1 MYCSVILRGAVRETD
16 RPYTY
21 KIPEDL
27 NGKVVPGSFCN
38 VPFGFGNKTRAAV
51 VMNVSEDAGNGI
63 KGIKEI
69 KSLIVDYPVL
79 TQDLLELVDTLSE
92 RFNCTKGDIIELM
105 VPSCVEHHKSP
116 TEVFTEIA
124 DKETAEAVLSSGT
137 LRSAVHMNILEYLL
151 KRGKC
156 SRKELQTA
164 VSASAAQVKAVE
176 EKGLIRFTKEISSED
191 YDRTAASILEDVPT
205 DGKFS
210 EVYDLN
216 DEQTEAVRKIAG
228 EDGRTAAGTH
238 LLFGITGSGKTEVYL
253 KCAQKVIDAGG
264 TVLYLVPEISLTPQT
279 ISWIKGRLGGVVA
292 VLHSRLTDRQRF
304 SQWEMIRTGKAK
316 VVVAPRSGVFAPAEN
331 ISLIIIDEEHD
342 GSYKSESHPRYSARD
357 VARMRAKKNGAALVL
372 GSATPSVE
380 SFYAAEKKVFDLIEL
395 KSRARTQARLPEIV
409 PVDMK
414 EQVKLGAGDILSI
427 PLRQA
432 MAVAF
437 SQKKQAILFL
447 NRRGYARTLVCE
459 DCGKPVSCVNC
470 SVGMTLHNNRRTGS
484 QSLICH
490 YCGYMINASEAQC
503 SFCGGN
509 HFTRAGFGT
518 QQLESLLSEVFPHE
532 KVLRMDQDTTVS
544 PGAHREIIERFA
556 RKEASILIG
565 TQMIAKGLD
574 FPDCTVVGI
583 LGADLMIAASSYRAS
598 ERAFQLIT
606 QAAGR
611 AGRGDDPGKVFI
623 QSYNPDNPLF
633 RYACTQ
639 DYRAFYDT
647 EIAYR
652 QKMSLPPFKAIG
664 EIVLSLEDESSLQ
677 ERGRDLYHYLSDF
690 LSYQDSS
697 YGFELYGPVP
707 AVIYELRGKYR
718 LSFILKASNKSA
730 INAVFR
736 RVMEDFDH
744 VRYPLSYDNDP
755 SG

>member
-1 MYCSVILRGAVRETD
+1 
-16 RPYTY
+16 
-21 KIPEDL
+21 
-27 NGKVVPGSFCN
+27 
-38 VPFGFGNKTRAAV
+38 
-51 VMNVSEDAGNGI
+51 
-63 KGIKEI
+63 
-69 KSLIVDYPVL
+69 
-79 TQDLLELVDTLSE
+79 
-92 RFNCTKGDIIELM
+92 
-105 VPSCVEHHKSP
+105 
-116 TEVFTEIA
+116 
-124 DKETAEAVLSSGT
+124 
-137 LRSAVHMNILEYLL
+137 
-151 KRGKC
+151 
-156 SRKELQTA
+156 
-164 VSASAAQVKAVE
+164 
-176 EKGLIRFTKEISSED
+176 
-191 YDRTAASILEDVPT
+191 
-205 DGKFS
+205 
-210 EVYDLN
+210 
-216 DEQTEAVRKIAG
+216 
-228 EDGRTAAGTH
+228 
-238 LLFGITGSGKTEVYL
+238 
-253 KCAQKVIDAGG
+253 
-264 TVLYLVPEISLTPQT
+264 
-279 ISWIKGRLGGVVA
+279 
-292 VLHSRLTDRQRF
+292 
-304 SQWEMIRTGKAK
+304 
-316 VVVAPRSGVFAPAEN
+316 
-331 ISLIIIDEEHD
+331 
-342 GSYKSESHPRYSARD
+342 
-357 VARMRAKKNGAALVL
+357 
-372 GSATPSVE
+372 
-380 SFYAAEKKVFDLIEL
+380 
-395 KSRARTQARLPEIV
+395 
-409 PVDMK
+409 
-414 EQVKLGAGDILSI
+414 
-427 PLRQA
+427 

>member
-16 RPYTY
+16 RQYTY
-21 KIPEDL
+21 KIPEGL
-27 NGKVVPGSFCN
+27 NGKVFPGSFCN
-38 VPFGFGNKTRAAV
+38 VPFGFGNKTRSAV
-51 VMNVSEDAGNGI
+51 VISVSEDAGKGI

-79 TQDLLELVDTLSE
+79 TKDLLELVDTLSE

-116 TEVFTEIA
+116 TEVFTEIT

-137 LRSAVHMNILEYLL
+137 LRSAVHANILEYLL
-151 KRGKC
+151 KSGKC

-164 VSASAAQVKAVE
+164 VSASSAQVKAVE
-176 EKGLIRFTKEISSED
+176 EKGLIRFTKEICDSVESSD
-191 YDRTAASILEDVPT
+191 LLDDIPV

-210 EVYDLN
+210 ETYDLN
-216 DEQTEAVRKIAG
+216 DEQKEAVKKIVG
-228 EDGRTAAGTH
+228 ENGEIVPGTH

-253 KCAQKVIDAGG
+253 KCAQNVIDNGG

-304 SQWEMIRTGKAK
+304 SQWEMIRTGRAK
-316 VVVAPRSGVFAPAEN
+316 VVVAPRSGIFAPAEN
-331 ISLIIIDEEHD
+331 IKLIIIDEEHD
-342 GSYKSESHPRYSARD
+342 GSYKSESHPRYSAKD
-357 VARMRAKKNGAALVL
+357 IARMRANRNGAALIL

-380 SFYAAEKKVFDLIEL
+380 SFYAADKKVYDLIEL
-395 KSRARTQARLPEIV
+395 KTRARSAAKLPEIV

-437 SQKKQAILFL
+437 SQKKQVLLFL

-503 SFCGGN
+503 SFCGCK
-509 HFTRAGFGT
+509 HFTKAGFGT
-518 QQLESLLSEVFPHE
+518 QQLETLLQEVFPHE

-544 PGAHREIIERFA
+544 PGAHREIIESFA

-574 FPDCTVVGI
+574 FPDCTVVGV
-583 LGADLMIAASSYRAS
+583 LGADLMISASSYKAS

-623 QSYNPDNPLF
+623 QSYDPSNPLF

-652 QKMSLPPFKAIG
+652 QKMNLPPFKAIG
-664 EIVLSLEDESSLQ
+664 EIVLSLEDESALQ

-690 LSYQDSS
+690 LSYQDKS

-707 AVIYELRGKYR
+707 AVIYELRGRYR
-718 LSFILKASNKSA
+718 LSFIIKASNKSA

-736 RVMEDFDH
+736 HVMDDFDH

-755 SG
+755 TG

>member
-16 RPYTY
+16 RQYTY
-21 KIPEDL
+21 KIPEEL
-27 NGKVVPGSFCN
+27 NGKVFPGTFCN
-38 VPFGFGNKTRAAV
+38 VPFGFGNKTRSAV
-51 VMNVSEDAGNGI
+51 VMSVSEDAGKGI

-79 TQDLLELVDTLSE
+79 TKDLLELVDTLSE

-116 TEVFTEIA
+116 TEVFTEIT

-137 LRSAVHMNILEYLL
+137 LRSAVHANILEYLL
-151 KRGKC
+151 KSGKC

-164 VSASAAQVKAVE
+164 VSASSAQVKAVE
-176 EKGLIRFTKEISSED
+176 EKGLIRFTKEICDSAESSD
-191 YDRTAASILEDVPT
+191 LLDDIPV

-210 EVYDLN
+210 ETYDLN
-216 DEQTEAVRKIAG
+216 DEQKEAVKKIVG
-228 EDGRTAAGTH
+228 ENGEIVPGTH

-253 KCAQKVIDAGG
+253 KCAQNVIDNDG

-304 SQWEMIRTGKAK
+304 SQWEMIRTGRAK
-316 VVVAPRSGVFAPAEN
+316 VVVAPRSGIFAPAEN
-331 ISLIIIDEEHD
+331 IKLIIIDEEHD
-342 GSYKSESHPRYSARD
+342 GSYKSESHPRYSAKD
-357 VARMRAKKNGAALVL
+357 IARMRANRNGAALIL

-380 SFYAAEKKVFDLIEL
+380 SFYAADKKVYDLIEL
-395 KSRARTQARLPEIV
+395 KTRARSAAKLPEIV

-437 SQKKQAILFL
+437 SQKKQVLLFL

-503 SFCGGN
+503 SFCGCK
-509 HFTRAGFGT
+509 HFTKAGFGT
-518 QQLESLLSEVFPHE
+518 QQLETLLQEVFPHE

-544 PGAHREIIERFA
+544 PGAHREIIESFA

-574 FPDCTVVGI
+574 FPDCTVVGV
-583 LGADLMIAASSYRAS
+583 LGADLMISASSYKAS

-623 QSYNPDNPLF
+623 QSYDPSNPLF

-652 QKMSLPPFKAIG
+652 QKMNLPPFKAIG
-664 EIVLSLEDESSLQ
+664 EIVLSLEDESALQ

-690 LSYQDSS
+690 LSYQDKS

-707 AVIYELRGKYR
+707 AVIYELRGRYR
-718 LSFILKASNKSA
+718 LSFIIKASNKSA

-736 RVMEDFDH
+736 HVMDDFDH

-755 SG
+755 TG

>member
-16 RPYTY
+16 RQYTY
-21 KIPEDL
+21 KIPEEL
-27 NGKVVPGSFCN
+27 NGKVFPGSFCN
-38 VPFGFGNKTRAAV
+38 VPFGFGNKTRSAV
-51 VMNVSEDAGNGI
+51 VMTVSEDAGKGI

-79 TQDLLELVDTLSE
+79 TKDLLELVDTLSE

-116 TEVFTEIA
+116 TEVFTEIT

-137 LRSAVHMNILEYLL
+137 LRSAVHANILEYLL
-151 KRGKC
+151 KSGKC

-164 VSASAAQVKAVE
+164 VSASTAQVKAVE
-176 EKGLIRFTKEISSED
+176 EKGLIRFTKEICDSAESSD
-191 YDRTAASILEDVPT
+191 LLDDIPV

-210 EVYDLN
+210 ETYDLN
-216 DEQTEAVRKIAG
+216 DEQKEAVKKIVG
-228 EDGRTAAGTH
+228 ENGEIVPGTH

-253 KCAQKVIDAGG
+253 KCAQNVIDNGG

-304 SQWEMIRTGKAK
+304 SQWEMIRTGRAK
-316 VVVAPRSGVFAPAEN
+316 VVVAPRSGIFAPAEN
-331 ISLIIIDEEHD
+331 IKLIIIDEEHD
-342 GSYKSESHPRYSARD
+342 GSYKSESHPRYSAKD
-357 VARMRAKKNGAALVL
+357 IARMRANRNGAALIL

-380 SFYAAEKKVFDLIEL
+380 SFYAADKKVYDLIEL
-395 KSRARTQARLPEIV
+395 KSRARTAAKLPEIV

-437 SQKKQAILFL
+437 SQKKQVLLFL

-503 SFCGGN
+503 SFCGCK
-509 HFTRAGFGT
+509 HFTKAGFGT
-518 QQLESLLSEVFPHE
+518 QQLETLLQEVFPHE

-544 PGAHREIIERFA
+544 PGAHREIIESFA

-574 FPDCTVVGI
+574 FPDCTVVGV
-583 LGADLMIAASSYRAS
+583 LGADLMISASSYKAS

-623 QSYNPDNPLF
+623 QSYDPSNPLF

-652 QKMSLPPFKAIG
+652 QKMNLPPFKAIG
-664 EIVLSLEDESSLQ
+664 EIVLSLEDESALQ

-690 LSYQDSS
+690 LSYQDKS

-707 AVIYELRGKYR
+707 AVIYELRGRYR
-718 LSFILKASNKSA
+718 LSFIIKASNKSA

-736 RVMEDFDH
+736 HVMDDFDH

-755 SG
+755 TG